1 MGKRMLVGLIG
12 GLVGGLVGWLVA
24 RLTGWTG
31 VVVPGIVIGGMATV
45 WVCEKYRKVPTI
57 EELNRP
63 VELFSGN
70 QDKS

>member
-31 VVVPGIVIGGMATV
+31 LVIPGIVIGGMATV
-45 WVCEKYRKVPTI
+45 WVGEKYRKVPTI

-63 VELFSGN
+63 VALFPPD
-70 QDKS
+70 QHKS